1 MPSRRAL
8 SPARPTSEPGEEVIT
23 PLLRVVFMG
32 TPSFAV
38 PSLLALAKAHDVVA
52 VYTRP
57 DAVSG
62 RGGRRSPS
70 PVKQAAAELGIEVF
84 QPATLKDAA
93 VVEELTRLQPDVIV
107 VAAFGMILPQA
118 ILDIPALGCLN
129 VHASVLPRWRGAA
142 PIQRAI
148 LAGDRGCRRLDHAY
162 GGGPRYRSVLSGSD
176 PQDRRA
182 HGRRGDRAART
193 SWVHACFWTRWKML
207 AQAPAPG
214 SGRTMPRRPTRPR
227 SRRATSYS
235 SPSSQPRTPGV
246 GFARRLHRRPPDCR
260 WTVELSPFSLRPLRT
275 QAAAAGRV
283 AVTRRDLVAGF
294 ADGSLSLLRVRPA
307 GRTDMPG
314 ADWARGARVED
325 GATWDRPS

>member
-1 MPSRRAL
+1 M
-8 SPARPTSEPGEEVIT
+8 IT

-62 RGGRRSPS
+62 RGGRLSPS
-70 PVKQAAAELGIEVF
+70 PVKQASAELGIEVF

-148 LAGDRGCRRLDHAY
+148 LAGDPVAGVSIMRMEEGLDTGPYCQVATLKIEALTAGEVTERLADLGAC
-162 GGGPRYRSVLSGSD
+162 VLLDALEDVGSGTCAWER
-176 PQDRRA
+176 QD
-182 HGRRGDRAART
+182 D
-193 SWVHACFWTRWKML
+193 
-207 AQAPAPG
+207 AQATYAPKIEKG
-214 SGRTMPRRPTRPR
+214 DVD
-227 SRRATSYS
+227 S

-260 WTVELSPFSLRPLRT
+260 WTVERSPFSLRPLRT
-275 QAAAAGRV
+275 
-283 AVTRRDLVAGF
+283 
-294 ADGSLSLLRVRPA
+294 RP
-307 GRTDMPG
+307 RLPG
-314 ADWARGARVED
+314 AWRSPEGISSPASPTVPCPFFAYVRRAARTCLAPTGRAALGSKTARRGIAPHERLSSAYC
-325 GATWDRPS
+325 GT